1 MIRRNLTYIFY
12 PKETEDDI
20 HSSNTFDE
28 VKPVT
33 TPISNFP
40 AIKTELISQ
49 SAQAYIGALIHHLTR
64 AHLEGLDIVIVFH
77 LYFVPETDLMKLG
90 SSTYSLHVDEFDSTT
105 GSLDSQQDVQKI
117 TVGTSLPSV
126 PWYQIKHLKKIYK
139 EIADKALLK
148 QQGKA
153 SEEKPRVRRA
163 SKLIQEAR

>member
-49 SAQAYIGALIHHLTR
+49 M
-64 AHLEGLDIVIVFH
+64 
-77 LYFVPETDLMKLG
+77 PETDLMKLG

-153 SEEKPRVRRA
+153 SEEKPRQCWHLAAAKTFLAVLATAKRPNGQCA
-163 SKLIQEAR
+163 NTVY